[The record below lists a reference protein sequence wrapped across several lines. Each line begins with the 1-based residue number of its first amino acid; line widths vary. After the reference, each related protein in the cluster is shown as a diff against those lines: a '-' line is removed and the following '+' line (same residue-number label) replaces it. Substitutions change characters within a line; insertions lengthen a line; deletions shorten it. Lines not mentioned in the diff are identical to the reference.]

1 MSFNRRALL
10 QGSAATL
17 ALTAMPAEAQSAD
30 GAADRLLGRITEQL
44 LSDYPTSATG
54 AGVDKDSRARLRS
67 RLDNRSAAGQ
77 RTIKGHVRS
86 TLGQLRRLDTEAM
99 SAEKRLDI
107 DVVRTAFELAAEGFE
122 FPYGDVAVLNSNW
135 SYRNTPYAVAQ
146 NVGAFVEIP
155 SFFDSSHSI
164 TTTDD
169 ADAYLARME
178 AYARQLDGE
187 TARVRADGGRGVVLP
202 DFLLDKTL
210 QQLRTELTATRE
222 QLEAASNAF
231 ENAQLTV
238 DDIKGKLK
246 AKIEQCRRAI
256 QESKKAEVLKSASA
270 ALAELDTYG
279 TASTA
284 EKYLDE
290 IKQKVA
296 ESKASVEVATGG
308 LDVDRIKME
317 RKARQIQAQ
326 SVLAE
331 FEVEMGLK
339 KPDAVAVAAPF
350 PESAPADQQS
360 HADESKNQPQHDFP
374 VRACSFKPKPA

>member
-1 MSFNRRALL
+1 MF
-10 QGSAATL
+10 G
-17 ALTAMPAEAQSAD
+17 
-30 GAADRLLGRITEQL
+30 RL
-44 LSDYPTSATG
+44 
-54 AGVDKDSRARLRS
+54 S
-67 RLDNRSAAGQ
+67 RL
-77 RTIKGHVRS
+77 IKS
-86 TLGQLRRLDTEAM
+86 WLGFFISFGEDPEVMLQESIEEM
-99 SAEKRLDI
+99 
-107 DVVRTAFELAAEGFE
+107 
-122 FPYGDVAVLNSNW
+122 
-135 SYRNTPYAVAQ
+135 RNTLPKLNQILVTTRATVIRLEQEKDEMERKEKQLIA
-146 NVGAFVEIP
+146 
-155 SFFDSSHSI
+155 SI
-164 TTTDD
+164 QAALKEGSPEARRIAEDD
-169 ADAYLARME
+169 A
-178 AYARQLDGE
+178 G
-187 TARVRADGGRGVVLP
+187 
-202 DFLLDKTL
+202 TL

-350 PESAPADQQS
+350 PESAPGTPQKTPQS
-360 HADESKNQPQHDFP
+360 GS
-374 VRACSFKPKPA
+374 

>member
-1 MSFNRRALL
+1 MFGR
-10 QGSAATL
+10 
-17 ALTAMPAEAQSAD
+17 
-30 GAADRLLGRITEQL
+30 LGRL
-44 LSDYPTSATG
+44 
-54 AGVDKDSRARLRS
+54 
-67 RLDNRSAAGQ
+67 
-77 RTIKGHVRS
+77 IKS
-86 TLGQLRRLDTEAM
+86 WLGFFISFGEDPEVMLQESIEEM
-99 SAEKRLDI
+99 
-107 DVVRTAFELAAEGFE
+107 
-122 FPYGDVAVLNSNW
+122 
-135 SYRNTPYAVAQ
+135 RNTLPKLNQILVTTRATVIRLEQEKDEMERKEKQLIA
-146 NVGAFVEIP
+146 
-155 SFFDSSHSI
+155 SI
-164 TTTDD
+164 QAALKEGSPEARRIAEDD
-169 ADAYLARME
+169 A
-178 AYARQLDGE
+178 G
-187 TARVRADGGRGVVLP
+187 
-202 DFLLDKTL
+202 TL
-210 QQLRTELTATRE
+210 QQVRTELTATRE

-339 KPDAVAVAAPF
+339 KPDAIAVAAPF
-350 PESAPADQQS
+350 PESAPGT
-360 HADESKNQPQHDFP
+360 PQKTP
-374 VRACSFKPKPA
+374 QAGS